1 MNTLIVGAGPAG
13 LGLAHLLVRNGVN
26 VAVIEREPDFVRTFR
41 GEGLMP
47 SGVDALHQ
55 MGLRDFLAEVPSRP
69 LESWEV
75 FIDGTLLF
83 DVPEPMEEL
92 GDRGVR
98 VVSQPHLLRGLVER
112 LSASPHFSFVAGA
125 AIHDLMRDGDR
136 VVGVVIREAGN
147 SRELPADYVFGCDG
161 RGSLVR
167 TKAGLELNL
176 LQEHYDVLWFKM
188 PAPDGL
194 RDGCRMQMMV
204 ADGRAGACYTSWD
217 GRLQFALT
225 IPKGARRAQRDDWF
239 EELQAVAP
247 RELAAHFVTVR
258 AEIEGPVRLN
268 VLVGRCHEWSAPGV
282 LVLGDAAHPMAP
294 IRAQGINVALRDA
307 IVAANHFAPLL
318 RDGASGEELD
328 AAAKRV
334 QAEREPEIKR
344 SQTLQHRDTRGLN
357 SRAAPLLIGLAKVLG
372 PRMGKYQ
379 WAKRAWLDQQKDLR
393 FGSTDVRLTV

>member
-1 MNTLIVGAGPAG
+1 MNALIIGAGPAG
-13 LGLAHLLVRNGVN
+13 LSLAHLLVRNGVD
-26 VAVIEREPDFVRTFR
+26 VTVVEREPDFERTFR

-47 SGVDALHQ
+47 SGVDALYE
-55 MGLRDFLAEVPSRP
+55 MGLGDFLAEVPSRP
-69 LESWEV
+69 LEAWEV

-92 GDRGVR
+92 GDRGVH
-98 VVSQPHLLRGLVER
+98 VVSQPHFLRGLVDR
-112 LSASPHFSFVAGA
+112 LSGSPHFTFLSGA
-125 AIHDLMRDGDR
+125 AMHDLMRDGNR
-136 VVGVVIREAGN
+136 VVGVVLREDGA
-147 SRELPADYVFGCDG
+147 SRELSADYVFGCDG

-176 LQEHYDVLWFKM
+176 LAEHYDVLWFKM
-188 PAPDGL
+188 PAPDAL

-225 IPKGARRAQRDDWF
+225 IPKGARRAQREDWF
-239 EELQAVAP
+239 DELQAVAP
-247 RELAAHFVTVR
+247 RNLAAHFATVR
-258 AEIEGPVRLN
+258 DQIEGPVRLN
-268 VLVGRCHEWSAPGV
+268 VLVGRCREWSAPGV
-282 LVLGDAAHPMAP
+282 MVLGDAAHPMAP

-318 RDGASGEELD
+318 RDGAPPEELD

-357 SRAAPLLIGLAKVLG
+357 SRAAPLLIGLAKILG
-372 PRMGKYQ
+372 PRMGKYA

-393 FGSTDVRLTV
+393 FGSVDVRLTV